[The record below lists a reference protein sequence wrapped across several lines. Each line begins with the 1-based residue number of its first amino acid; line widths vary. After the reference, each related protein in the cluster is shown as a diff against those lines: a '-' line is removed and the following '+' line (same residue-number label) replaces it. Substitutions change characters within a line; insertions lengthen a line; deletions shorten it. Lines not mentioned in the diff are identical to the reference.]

1 MSITWPPELPRSLD
15 YPETPAGSILAGAA
29 TRYGDK
35 IAVTHGG
42 RELSF
47 TEVYRAACQFANA
60 LRGQGIEPGD
70 TVAVHMPNCLAYPV
84 AYYGILLAG
93 ATFTPANPLLP
104 PADLAAQLADSG
116 AVAAVTFPRAAGV
129 LAAIQEQTGVRLVV
143 VNAAEDLLPGQ
154 TGF

>member
-1 MSITWPPELPRSLD
+1 MPITWPPGMPASLD
-15 YPETPAGSILAGAA
+15 YPETPVGAILAGSA
-29 TRYGDK
+29 TRYGSR
-35 IAVTHGG
+35 IAFAHNGH
-42 RELSF
+42 ELSF
-47 TEVYRAACQFANA
+47 SDVYRDACRFANA
-60 LRGQGIEPGD
+60 LHAHGVEPGD

-93 ATFTPANPLLP
+93 ATFPPANPLLP

-154 TGF
+154 TG